1 MALDVGPR
9 NSGAAVPA
17 VQPDVK
23 SKRGNSHQRRRQGRR
38 ERRRPKI
45 VATENLFL
53 YTARFAWGLVQMR
66 VTRVLR
72 CQPPSQ
78 IEDRSEAPRISGSA
92 GEATRH
98 KIVATEKIV
107 NFFAIRT
114 VLGIGTGNSSAVVSV
129 APSDRSSKRGALLGP
144 KRHPKCQDR
153 TSTWKIGIVMYPT
166 IFTSAACR
174 RAGESGAG
182 VG

>member
-38 ERRRPKI
+38 ERRRPKT
-45 VATENLFL
+45 VATEIFFL

-72 CQPPSQ
+72 CQPSSQ

-107 NFFAIRT
+107 KFSRFARFLALAQATRVPWFQSRRQIEVPREAPCWDRNVT
-114 VLGIGTGNSSAVVSV
+114 RSV
-129 APSDRSSKRGALLGP
+129 KIAL
-144 KRHPKCQDR
+144 Q
-153 TSTWKIGIVMYPT
+153 
-166 IFTSAACR
+166 
-174 RAGESGAG
+174 
-182 VG
+182 